1 MTAVSKGRKIFY
13 GVWAGVTVVAILFGW
28 VQTQRLA
35 RASAERES
43 IRAETEAALLSEA
56 QSVLDEA
63 AEQTGALNLG
73 NAQAGIASAVSLLQA
88 AGRIAPPE
96 QARAIEERI
105 KAAQEIRAAVLQ
117 GDREKNAA
125 GDLKR
130 EASLVRELMKQ

>member
-1 MTAVSKGRKIFY
+1 MSKGRKIFY

-43 IRAETEAALLSEA
+43 IRAETVAALLSEA